1 VEDDDDSEDSDSDD
15 KMGDDGSNM
24 MVDTPEF
31 QLKTNLVN
39 KPVNEPGA
47 KEAQSEDGWT
57 VVSSRRNKG
66 KRN

>member
-1 VEDDDDSEDSDSDD
+1 
-15 KMGDDGSNM
+15 MGDDGSNM

-47 KEAQSEDGWT
+47 KEAQSEGGWT

>member
-1 VEDDDDSEDSDSDD
+1 MEDDDDSEDSDSDD

-39 KPVNEPGA
+39 KPGA

-57 VVSSRRNKG
+57 VVPSRRNKG

>member
-24 MVDTPEF
+24 MVDTPDF
-31 QLKTNLVN
+31 QLKTNLAN